1 MFSSLYPKIFISI
14 VVGLEKMSIYCE
26 IFSKNKLKKS
36 FLKVFETSYLD
47 NQVEAYIQ
55 ECIKESPIYYIALL
69 DNSTMQGALN
79 SCDDATIRDMCDI
92 NKITY
97 KCYDTWAYY
106 TSRYDLEL
114 HQNEY
119 KNIGLDLIYS
129 PFVILA
135 NFFVDKIDLGIAM
148 YALVEETFLTLAI
161 FKNSKL
167 LYSEHINMDYQKN
180 KSTPN
185 TKTQDDSQNLL
196 EGIDLDSINLD
207 SADSS
212 FSNLVEIEEITFD
225 DNGSLDEFD
234 SFDDSTTHLD
244 IQKVEEVL
252 DHNYERFLFIQKAL
266 NSFYKDDSIESDFIE
281 TIYIADALEIDS
293 NFRNYIKDELFLNV
307 IIRSIDLPKEITKL
321 AKVEIDAI

>member
-1 MFSSLYPKIFISI
+1 MLSSIYPKIFISI
-14 VVGLEKMSIYCE
+14 IVGLEKMSVYCE
-26 IFSKNKLKKS
+26 IFSKNSLKKS

-47 NQVEAYIQ
+47 NQVESYIQ

-69 DNSTMQGALN
+69 DNSSLQGALS
-79 SCDDATIRDMCDI
+79 SCDDAKIRAMCDI

-106 TSRYDLEL
+106 TSKYDLEL

-167 LYSEHINMDYQKN
+167 LYSNHINMEYQKN
-180 KSTPN
+180 RSQSN
-185 TKTQDDSQNLL
+185 AKTQDDSATSLD
-196 EGIDLDSINLD
+196 GIDLDSINLD

-225 DNGSLDEFD
+225 DDSSINDFD
-234 SFDDSTTHLD
+234 SFDDNTTHLD
-244 IQKVEEVL
+244 VQKVEEVL
-252 DHNYERFLFIQKAL
+252 DYNYERFLFIQRAL
-266 NSFYKDDSIESDFIE
+266 DSFYKDDSLESDFIE

-293 NFRNYIKDELFLNV
+293 NFKNYIKDELFLNV
-307 IIRSIDLPKEITKL
+307 IIRSVDLLKEITNL
-321 AKVEIDAI
+321 AKAEIDAI